1 MKSPKML
8 WKKVSRITLWGAGLK
23 VQNSCM
29 SVRVK
34 LAIAHGRLRDDVKE
48 QQIKTSSEVKQQQP
62 TSQKPPGGS
71 PEGIIINNSIGL

>member
-1 MKSPKML
+1 
-8 WKKVSRITLWGAGLK
+8 
-23 VQNSCM
+23 M

-71 PEGIIINNSIGL
+71 PEGIIIKNSIGLQGTKNYNIVLYERIEKARLPSGLL

>member
-1 MKSPKML
+1 
-8 WKKVSRITLWGAGLK
+8 
-23 VQNSCM
+23 M

-71 PEGIIINNSIGL
+71 PEGIIIKNSIGL